1 MHENRKENKDSTEYL
16 RNQESTEIKVN
27 NYAD

>member
-1 MHENRKENKDSTEYL
+1 MHEKRKEKKDSTEYL
-16 RNQESTEIKVN
+16 SNQESTEIKVN